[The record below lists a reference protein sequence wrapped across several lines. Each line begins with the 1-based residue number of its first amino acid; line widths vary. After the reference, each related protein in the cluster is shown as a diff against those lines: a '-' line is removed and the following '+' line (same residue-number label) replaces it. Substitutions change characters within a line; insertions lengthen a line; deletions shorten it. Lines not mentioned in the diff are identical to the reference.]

1 MNGANPGRPLLI
13 VVIASA
19 CLLSLPVAQAQEN
32 WDQSR
37 GGASAWQAG
46 STTAPTA
53 GTRAV
58 LAGSGSGWTAGK
70 GSFESRSQTGGVWRE
85 GAASPGVVSKSP
97 AKSIGAGN
105 PLFGKSP
112 SSAHL
117 ASPPMIP
124 RPGAPGGKP
133 QITRSSVGQH
143 NSPGSSAGGSA
154 FKSGAGHTMPGPG
167 SQFASR
173 SRNTTT
179 RKKAAPTSFT
189 SPTQSKP
196 ESKSL
201 DGSSTSDQLN
211 GQEPTSDPFGGQ
223 EPSTPE
229 ETPH

>member
-19 CLLSLPVAQAQEN
+19 CLLRLPAAQAQEN
-32 WDQSR
+32 WDQGR

-46 STTAPTA
+46 STAAPTA

-58 LAGSGSGWTAGK
+58 LAGGGSGWIAGK

-85 GAASPGVVSKSP
+85 GAASSAVVSKAP
-97 AKSIGAGN
+97 TKSISAGN
-105 PLFGKSP
+105 PLFGKSSAP
-112 SSAHL
+112 AHL
-117 ASPPMIP
+117 ASAPLIP
-124 RPGAPGGKP
+124 RPGAPASSS
-133 QITRSSVGQH
+133 QLTRSSVGQH
-143 NSPGSSAGGSA
+143 HSFGSSPGGSA
-154 FKSGAGHTMPGPG
+154 FKSGGVHTMPGPR

-173 SRNTTT
+173 SRNSTTG
-179 RKKAAPTSFT
+179 KKAAPTSFA

-196 ESKSL
+196 GSKSL